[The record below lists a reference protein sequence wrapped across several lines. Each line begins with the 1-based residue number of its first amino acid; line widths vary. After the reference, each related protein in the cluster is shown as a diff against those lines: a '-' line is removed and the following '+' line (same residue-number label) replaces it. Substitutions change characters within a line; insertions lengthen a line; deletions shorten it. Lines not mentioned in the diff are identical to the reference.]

1 MTLVDLNSGKTD
13 LAIRYGSGIIRI
25 FASSAFSARR
35 SWPVCSRALRDSL
48 PSNAGPA
55 DLKGHSL
62 LHDDSVDNDPSCPT
76 WPMWLR
82 AAGVQRVDAG
92 RGPRFSQSSLVLEAA
107 ALGQGFALAKATL
120 AADDLAAVR
129 LVRLFEISVPIAF
142 AYYLVHAERVSRLP
156 RVLAFR
162 EWIYEQ
168 VHRA

>member
-35 SWPVCSRALRDSL
+35 SLPVCSRALRDSL

-107 ALGQGFALAKATL
+107 ALGQGFALQLLDRLEHASAGSGARHVVAIEETKRML
-120 AADDLAAVR
+120 AR
-129 LVRLFEISVPIAF
+129 CYFF
-142 AYYLVHAERVSRLP
+142 T
-156 RVLAFR
+156 
-162 EWIYEQ
+162 
-168 VHRA
+168 